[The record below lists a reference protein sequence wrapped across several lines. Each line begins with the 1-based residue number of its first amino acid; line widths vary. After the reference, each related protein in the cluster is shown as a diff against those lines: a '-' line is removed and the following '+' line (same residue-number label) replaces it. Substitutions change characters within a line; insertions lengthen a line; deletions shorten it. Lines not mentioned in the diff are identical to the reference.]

1 MIQKIKVK
9 YNQQSTKVEG
19 YFPNAVKYKNN
30 TIDEEAKTIDGSPYI
45 EITNEEHQAAMGK
58 TMCVIDGVLQE
69 YIKPL
74 NVRLEEATQAKIK
87 EIKAQ
92 RDTNLCKPTP
102 QTVTYGGK
110 LSNRTFNINVKEH
123 LPIFNS
129 IITILQS
136 KVDAGAINP
145 TRTWTDANGDVLE
158 LELSDYISLANHL
171 DFRDAQEY
179 AMCSKRIKALDGLS
193 LEEVENF
200 DITQIIE

>member
-1 MIQKIKVK
+1 MKFYIKNTDINEILTLEASS
-9 YNQQSTKVEG
+9 YGALS
-19 YFPNAVKYKNN
+19 KNFRQAPYQLLN
-30 TIDEEAKTIDGSPYI
+30 EQEHQAKELEEAK
-45 EITNEEHQAAMGK
+45 
-58 TMCVIDGVLQE
+58 
-69 YIKPL
+69 
-74 NVRLEEATQAKIK
+74 QAKIK

-92 RDTNLCKPTP
+92 RDANLCKPTP

-171 DFRDAQEY
+171 DFRDAQEF
-179 AMCSKRIKALDGLS
+179 AMCSKRIKALDGLT

>member
-1 MIQKIKVK
+1 MENTRGSILIIQNKDSMKFYIKNTNTNEVLELEATSYGALSKNFRQAPYELASDEEVKIK
-9 YNQQSTKVEG
+9 QL
-19 YFPNAVKYKNN
+19 
-30 TIDEEAKTIDGSPYI
+30 
-45 EITNEEHQAAMGK
+45 QAAK
-58 TMCVIDGVLQE
+58 ED
-69 YIKPL
+69 
-74 NVRLEEATQAKIK
+74 KINQ
-87 EIKAQ
+87 IKAQ
-92 RDTNLCKPTP
+92 RNANLLKPTP
-102 QTVTYGGK
+102 QTVTYEGNLANK
-110 LSNRTFNINVKEH
+110 SFNINVKEH

-145 TRTWTDANGDVLE
+145 TRTWTDSNGEVLE
-158 LELSDYISLANHL
+158 LSLGDYVSLANHL